1 MFAHFIN
8 GEGGE
13 STTAQYKRR
22 FKPSALGKE
31 SKTAVAVFVLCADTE
46 EKAEELAAVM
56 DYTLLAGEQGF
67 RFTVYRLT
75 KPSAEIRI
83 HRMNKDE
90 LPIIGIE

>member
-13 STTAQYKRR
+13 STSAQYKRR
-22 FKPSALGKE
+22 FKRSVLGKE
-31 SKTAVAVFVLCADTE
+31 PKTAVAVFVLCADTE

-56 DYTLLAGEQGF
+56 DYTLAGEQGF
-67 RFTVYRLT
+67 RFTAYRLT
-75 KPSAEIRI
+75 KPSAAIRT